1 MFSSVSLL
9 RRLRNNLRLQKDEL
23 ERIQLKKLQLLIRH
37 AYDNVSY
44 YRSIFDSA
52 GLKPQDI
59 RSASDI
65 RYIPYTDKS
74 TFRKLPLLEKTAS
87 NIDINKCL
95 EVFTSGSTGEPTH
108 IYYTHDDNKIIE
120 LVYLRSFLENGLRF
134 RDKRAFILDPHSFE
148 TKKCWYH
155 SIGLARYENVS
166 CFDPAEEQLQ
176 MLRTIRPDFI
186 HGYPSSLAL
195 MGSVILEKGISDL
208 KPRMVST
215 AAELLHKK
223 EREII
228 NAAFGVNLY
237 DRYAARECGNI
248 AWECDRHNGYH
259 VNTDTMVV
267 ETVRDSKPAEPGERG
282 EVIVTNLHSY
292 AMPFIRYRIGDIGIM
307 SDQECACGVETPMMF
322 AIEGRDE
329 DFITLN
335 DGRKISPMMITG
347 TLDHVP
353 GIRQFRVI
361 QESMEEIIVLL
372 AKGEGFM
379 TETLQRAET
388 GLRRILDAGI
398 NIKCHVLDDIP
409 RESNGKVRAVISKVS
424 KKGNVG

>member
-1 MFSSVSLL
+1 MFSSFSLL
-9 RRLRNNLRLQKDEL
+9 RRLRNDLRLRKDEL
-23 ERIQLKKLQLLIRH
+23 ERIQLKKLQLLLTH
-37 AYDNVSY
+37 AYGNVSY

-74 TFRKLPLLEKTAS
+74 TFRKLPLGEKTAY
-87 NIDINKCL
+87 NIEINKCL
-95 EVFTSGSTGEPTH
+95 QVFTSGSTGMPTH
-108 IYYTHDDNKIIE
+108 IYYTHNDNKIIQ
-120 LVYLRSFLENGLRF
+120 LVYLRSFIENGLRF

-155 SIGLARYENVS
+155 SIGLATYKNVS

-176 MLRTIRPDFI
+176 MLRSIRPDFI
-186 HGYPSSLAL
+186 HGYPSSLAFI
-195 MGSVILEKGISDL
+195 GSVMLEKGISDL
-208 KPRMVST
+208 RPRVVST

-248 AWECDRHNGYH
+248 AWECNEHNGYH
-259 VNTDTMVV
+259 INIDALVI
-267 ETVRDSKPAEPGERG
+267 EIVRDDAPAGPDKTGDI
-282 EVIVTNLHSY
+282 VVTNLHSY
-292 AMPFIRYRIGDIGIM
+292 AMPFIRYKIGDIGIL
-307 SDQECACGVETPMMF
+307 SERTCPCGCELPLMRTV
-322 AIEGRDE
+322 EGRDE
-329 DFITLN
+329 DFITLS

-372 AKGEGFM
+372 AKGEGFI
-379 TETLQRAET
+379 TETQQRAET
-388 GLRRILDAGI
+388 GLRRILGAGM